1 MITWKR
7 RLLALYQYAHQQRID
22 NMNAQFK
29 EIAKEAFIIAYKE
42 NFGNITISCEA
53 SGVGRTQYKTWLKD
67 DPEFAKR
74 LAEIEPEEIM
84 LDFGEQKLMERIARG
99 DTLATMFLLKTRGK
113 RRGYIEKTEVAHEGD
128 VVKQITVN
136 VVKPNQIG
144 DIMKQIDG
152 DEHKALPEGE
162 IINFDTQT
170 EPGMVVP
177 AYKAGESDEIPLYNH
192 DKGELLDINEDGEY
206 EE

>member
-1 MITWKR
+1 
-7 RLLALYQYAHQQRID
+7 
-22 NMNAQFK
+22 MNAQFK

-53 SGVGRTQYKTWLKD
+53 AGVGRNQYKSWLAN
-67 DPEFAKR
+67 DPEFAQR

-84 LDFGEQKLMERIARG
+84 LDFGEQKLMERISRG

-113 RRGYIEKTEVAHEGD
+113 RRGYVERQEVAHEGD

-136 VVKPNQIG
+136 VLKPG
-144 DIMKQIDG
+144 ATLEDAPKLDG
-152 DEHKALPEGE
+152 DENKTLPESSQ
-162 IINFDTQT
+162 IVNFDTQT
-170 EPGMVVP
+170 DDSYFVP
-177 AYKAGESDEIPLYNH
+177 ATSATADIEIPEITEVPLYNH
-192 DKGELLDINEDGEY
+192 DKGELLDINEHDEY